1 MSTNKS
7 VSPAEFRLHN
17 KVFNIDFAPSN
28 YFERIRFE
36 MIFQQLV
43 TWFWR
48 QYGVYFYIQ
57 KLKVLDDKV
66 LLQVYFYK
74 TYLYQQ
80 SVKRSLQYAATK
92 STEGTVENS
101 QDKRYKTS
109 FD

>member
-43 TWFWR
+43 TRFWR

-80 SVKRSLQYAATK
+80 GVKRSLQYAATK
-92 STEGTVENS
+92 STEGRVENS

-109 FD
+109 FN

>member
-17 KVFNIDFAPSN
+17 KIFNIDFAPSN
-28 YFERIRFE
+28 YFERVRFE
-36 MIFQQLV
+36 IIFQQLV

-48 QYGVYFYIQ
+48 QHGIYFYIQ

-74 TYLYQQ
+74 TYIYQQ
-80 SVKRSLQYAATK
+80 SVKRSLAYVTTK
-92 STEGTVENS
+92 STEGQSDNVSNN
-101 QDKRYKTS
+101 RYK
-109 FD
+109 